1 MSALRDPYEVLG
13 VPRSATTPQ
22 IRAAYVAQ
30 ARLAHPDLN
39 HGRSVDLMR
48 DLNEAWDILKDASR
62 RQAWDAAHHVPG
74 TKGAGG
80 SGGGAIYSED
90 DGRPFWT
97 GAMGPAPGRPYGPVV
112 HFGIYDGWSLGE
124 IARRDRGYLIWLR
137 DRPEAEAMQAEIL
150 GMLDPTADETPEPR
164 RQKRRWS
171 PRG

>member
-1 MSALRDPYEVLG
+1 

-39 HGRSVDLMR
+39 QGRGGDLMQA
-48 DLNEAWDILKDASR
+48 LNEAWDILKDASR
-62 RQAWDAAHHVPG
+62 RQAWDATHHVPG
-74 TKGAGG
+74 TNGTGG
-80 SGGGAIYSED
+80 SGGGAIFAED
-90 DGRPFWT
+90 GGRPFWT
-97 GAMGPAPGRPYGPVV
+97 GAMGPAPGRPHGPVV

-137 DRPEAEAMQAEIL
+137 DRPEAEAMQAEIVRL
-150 GMLDPTADETPEPR
+150 LDPTADETPEPR